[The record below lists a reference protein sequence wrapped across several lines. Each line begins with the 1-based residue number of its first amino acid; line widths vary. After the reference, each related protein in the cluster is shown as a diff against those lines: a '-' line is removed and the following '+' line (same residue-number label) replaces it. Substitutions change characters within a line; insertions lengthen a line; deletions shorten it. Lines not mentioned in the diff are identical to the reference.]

1 MAEKKFIYGDYTESA
16 AVKAAKDAL
25 DAQLA
30 KKPGA
35 YTSAW
40 QNKLDEVLDKIQN
53 REEFKYDLNGDALYQ
68 QYKDKYIQQGKMA
81 MMDTMG
87 QAAALTGGYG
97 SSYAQSVGQQAYQE
111 HLQGL
116 NDKVPQLY
124 QLALDKYKSDGDD
137 LYNKYALLSDAESQD
152 YGRYRDT
159 VSDWQSEQD
168 RLQGIYDSERN
179 YDYNRYVDDR
189 DYTYGIW
196 SDAEDRAYQ
205 EQRDAIADQ
214 QWQQEMAFRQSQFD
228 YEKQQDALAQ
238 LAAQKVSGSSGGSGY
253 DNGGL
258 TTAQIKEMQKYY
270 GTTADGKWGSNSKA
284 AAGDKSA
291 KDAWA
296 AYQKATNGGGTGG
309 GATLTSSAALNAAI
323 KAAGTSIEGQLL
335 ELQAMNERGQITDKQ
350 LKDLAYALTNP
361 NK

>member
-205 EQRDAIADQ
+205 EQRDAVADQ
-214 QWQQEMAFRQSQFD
+214 QWREQMAYQQARAEAADRQWQAEYNLSLQKLAQQKAAEEQEVAAAQTSYGPTLTTNKKAESAKSMGTTSFSNVKRTISAAIQTGDMEKAMSLADGISDQIDDKQFD
-228 YEKQQDALAQ
+228 ELKKMF
-238 LAAQKVSGSSGGSGY
+238 AAQGYNVS
-253 DNGGL
+253 
-258 TTAQIKEMQKYY
+258 
-270 GTTADGKWGSNSKA
+270 
-284 AAGDKSA
+284 
-291 KDAWA
+291 
-296 AYQKATNGGGTGG
+296 
-309 GATLTSSAALNAAI
+309 
-323 KAAGTSIEGQLL
+323 
-335 ELQAMNERGQITDKQ
+335 R
-350 LKDLAYALTNP
+350 
-361 NK
+361 